1 MTRVYRGV
9 VLTGLLLCACAGPD
23 KAPAPP
29 QRDVDPT
36 IAVLHDSIRADST
49 NWRLYMTLA
58 DQLRHKGRLDEAS
71 QAADAAFMLAPSPG
85 NDARL
90 EIAKVHAAAN
100 RPAAAINLVKEVE
113 KKRAAG
119 EPVDEVKIAEVY
131 AVLGDTEAVFRWL
144 DRALQAKSPS
154 MQTLKSNTDF
164 LGVQKDPRWAVYV
177 GPQD

>member
-71 QAADAAFMLAPSPG
+71 QAAV
-85 NDARL
+85 R
-90 EIAKVHAAAN
+90 
-100 RPAAAINLVKEVE
+100 
-113 KKRAAG
+113 
-119 EPVDEVKIAEVY
+119 
-131 AVLGDTEAVFRWL
+131 
-144 DRALQAKSPS
+144 
-154 MQTLKSNTDF
+154 
-164 LGVQKDPRWAVYV
+164 
-177 GPQD
+177 